1 MKCPHCEAEIGENLN
16 GCPFCYADLTA
27 PSVAQDISQV
37 GVSPLDSYS
46 IGHVAMGVMAWLIIS
61 LGYSLYQHYGLP
73 PLFELWGVFLL
84 TLAVAVVWEIFENT
98 IFWYTGK
105 KFENR
110 RDSILNSIWDI
121 FFVMLGAVI
130 FWIFW
135 YLYVEVGGFAGR
147 WYYLIGFITFTL
159 LVIIFVYSLKFIKK
173 TSEKKWIS

>member
-1 MKCPHCEAEIGENLN
+1 MKCPHCDAEIGEDLDE
-16 GCPFCYADLTA
+16 CPFCYADLTA
-27 PSVAQDISQV
+27 PPVAQDISQV

-61 LGYSLYQHYGLP
+61 LGYSIYQYYGLP
-73 PLFELWGVFLL
+73 PLFELWVVFLL
-84 TLAVAVVWEIFENT
+84 TLLFAVVWELFENV
-98 IFWYTGK
+98 ILFKAGL
-105 KFENR
+105 KFESR

-121 FFVMLGAVI
+121 LFVVLGVVI

-135 YLYVEVGGFAGR
+135 YFYVEVAKNAGR

-159 LVIIFVYSLKFIKK
+159 LVIIFIFSLKFIKK

>member
-1 MKCPHCEAEIGENLN
+1 MKCPHCDAEIGEDLDE
-16 GCPFCYADLTA
+16 CPFCYADLTA
-27 PSVAQDISQV
+27 HPVAQDISQV

-61 LGYSLYQHYGLP
+61 LGYSLYQYYGLP

-84 TLAVAVVWEIFENT
+84 TLAVAVVWELFENT
-98 IFWYTGK
+98 IFWYAGK

-121 FFVMLGAVI
+121 IFVMLGAVI

-135 YLYVEVGGFAGR
+135 YLYVEVGGYAGR

-159 LVIIFVYSLKFIKK
+159 LVIIFVYSLKFIEK

>member
-1 MKCPHCEAEIGENLN
+1 MKCPHCDAEIGEGLDQ
-16 GCPFCYADLTA
+16 CPFCYADLTA
-27 PSVAQDISQV
+27 PPVAQDISQV

-46 IGHVAMGVMAWLIIS
+46 IGHVAMGIMAWLIIS
-61 LGYSLYQHYGLP
+61 LGYSIYQYYGLP

-84 TLAVAVVWEIFENT
+84 TLAVAVVWELFENT
-98 IFWYTGK
+98 IFWYAGK

-121 FFVMLGAVI
+121 IFVMLGAVI

-135 YLYVEVGGFAGR
+135 YLYVDLYNYAGR